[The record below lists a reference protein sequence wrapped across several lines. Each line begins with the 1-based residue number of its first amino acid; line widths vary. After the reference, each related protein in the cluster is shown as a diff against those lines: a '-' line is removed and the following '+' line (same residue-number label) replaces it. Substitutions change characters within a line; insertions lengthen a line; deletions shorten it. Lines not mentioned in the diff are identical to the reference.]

1 MEDWKLNTT
10 YVSQITK
17 VQTEFEHT
25 RKFQKD
31 LRDWVMV
38 SFLKEKSEH
47 GW

>member
-10 YVSQITK
+10 YVSQITEA
-17 VQTEFEHT
+17 QTEFEHT
-25 RKFQKD
+25 KRG

-38 SFLKEKSEH
+38 LFLKERSEY

>member
-17 VQTEFEHT
+17 MQTEFEHT
-25 RKFQKD
+25 KRD

-38 SFLKEKSEH
+38 SFLKERSEY